1 MRVTTTHED
10 KARPRAGR
18 SSRCAEVTAGD
29 IGKDHV
35 SQGSGLL
42 YFPTILGKKTLP
54 MRYKTCFKTLLDGV
68 PQWGRGGCLKS
79 ASQTP
84 LCYQLHRYS
93 VHEVNEDGI
102 GGD

>member
-1 MRVTTTHED
+1 
-10 KARPRAGR
+10 
-18 SSRCAEVTAGD
+18 
-29 IGKDHV
+29 
-35 SQGSGLL
+35 
-42 YFPTILGKKTLP
+42 

-68 PQWGRGGCLKS
+68 PRWGREGCLKS

-93 VHEVNEDGI
+93 VHEVNEDRI